1 VGSVELQA
9 AAARAGV
16 DGGADAQIAVDVDT
30 DRGDPASSPEDS
42 AASFASE
49 ASSYEATYELPRDR
63 FHKPIGDRLVS
74 TRLRSASERYLLA
87 VGALEGSVRESLQ
100 GLCDDLVVEMRA
112 LSAAAHWALFYSTL
126 YAHVGHA
133 SSNGWSLATLREPGA
148 SERTLQLD
156 GLWPYWLRKGLAT
169 TNSFGL
175 DGTWLLTAPNMA
187 GKSSLMRS
195 ILVGALLANA
205 GLMAPLE
212 SSSSVPRYDAYFLRT
227 ASFDLPAEGK
237 SAFAQEMD
245 DVEVMTSEC
254 SSYSLVML
262 DEIGRGTS
270 SREGAALGVALL
282 EWLEDKG
289 MSAVFATHL
298 FEIEALIGSLKGRPL
313 DALRRMRLRQVSQV
327 THTSLSH
334 KQESHTHTSLSLS
347 HTSVSHTHVSL
358 THTSLTHTHKSLTH
372 TEFCSCA
379 TLPF

>member
-1 VGSVELQA
+1 V
-9 AAARAGV
+9 
-16 DGGADAQIAVDVDT
+16 
-30 DRGDPASSPEDS
+30 
-42 AASFASE
+42 
-49 ASSYEATYELPRDR
+49 
-63 FHKPIGDRLVS
+63 
-74 TRLRSASERYLLA
+74 
-87 VGALEGSVRESLQ
+87 
-100 GLCDDLVVEMRA
+100 
-112 LSAAAHWALFYSTL
+112 
-126 YAHVGHA
+126 
-133 SSNGWSLATLREPGA
+133 
-148 SERTLQLD
+148 
-156 GLWPYWLRKGLAT
+156 RKGLAT

-212 SSSSVPRYDAYFLRT
+212 SSSIVPRYDAYFLRT